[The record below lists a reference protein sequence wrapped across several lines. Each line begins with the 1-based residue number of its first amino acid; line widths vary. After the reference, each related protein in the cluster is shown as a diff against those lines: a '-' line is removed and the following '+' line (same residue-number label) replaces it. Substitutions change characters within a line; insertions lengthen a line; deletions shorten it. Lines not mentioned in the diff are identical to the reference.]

1 MAWEWHE
8 RRRKNGKFVPDWQ
21 HTLKGAPFDQ
31 IHIRMHRQEA
41 IDTREAAA
49 GNRMELGEYCRRAI
63 MERVKQDQKR
73 RSEWVP
79 IPLNKIIP
87 PE

>member
-8 RRRKNGKFVPDWQ
+8 RRRKGGRFVADWEY
-21 HTLKGAPFDQ
+21 TLKGLPFDQ
-31 IHIRMHRQEA
+31 IHIRMTREEA
-41 IDTREAAA
+41 IATREAAA
-49 GNRMELGEYCRRAI
+49 GNRKELGEYCRRAI
-63 MERVKQDQKR
+63 IEQVKRDQKR

-79 IPLNKIIP
+79 IPLNKMVP